1 MCWSACQQLW
11 CLWRRL
17 SVPART
23 VTAAVVESFKASTS
37 LLVFLAVEVEG
48 VDLERSPEALL
59 DRLLPK
65 DIPFLQRI
73 RRSTK

>member
-1 MCWSACQQLW
+1 M
-11 CLWRRL
+11 
-17 SVPART
+17 
-23 VTAAVVESFKASTS
+23 AVVESFKASTS
-37 LLVFLAVEVEG
+37 LLVFLAVELEG

-65 DIPFLQRI
+65 DIAFLQRI

>member
-1 MCWSACQQLW
+1 M
-11 CLWRRL
+11 
-17 SVPART
+17 
-23 VTAAVVESFKASTS
+23 ESFKASTS

-65 DIPFLQRI
+65 VIPFLQRI